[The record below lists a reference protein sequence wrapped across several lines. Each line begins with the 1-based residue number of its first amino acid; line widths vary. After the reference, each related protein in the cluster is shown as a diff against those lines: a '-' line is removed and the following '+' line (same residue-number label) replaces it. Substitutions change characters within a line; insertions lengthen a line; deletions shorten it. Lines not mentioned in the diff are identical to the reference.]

1 MSFFLNNRVVVTGMG
16 IISPIGV
23 GLNENWHGMI
33 NPKNVVKPIKD
44 FDTTHIRSNM
54 VGIADSFIPKNYLPH
69 FSNNFLELPRASQFS
84 ILCVDEALKQAK
96 IDQNIINK
104 NSIDVIVGT
113 TMGEMQV
120 IEDLVEKYINRE
132 CDLISENIV
141 KKYPSNNITN
151 NILSFFDFNGSGIII
166 PSACAAGNYA
176 IGYGYDIIR
185 SGKRDIVVAGG
196 VDPISKIAFIG
207 FNKLMACSPDVC
219 SPFSL
224 NRKGMIVSEGAGFL
238 ILENI
243 DSAKR
248 RNIPILAEIL
258 GYGVSNDG
266 YKSTIPHPEGKGGI
280 LAIEK
285 ALKNSNISKNKVD
298 YICAHG
304 TGTIENDRVET
315 IISKEIFGKSAYNIP
330 ISSIKSIIGHTM
342 GACSAIE
349 TIASIKMINEKILIP
364 TINYSEKDPLCD
376 LDYVPN
382 IPRNYDVKIVLNNS
396 YAFGGNNSSL
406 VIGEYNG

>member
-1 MSFFLNNRVVVTGMG
+1 MDNRVVVTGMG
-16 IISPIGV
+16 IISPLGI
-23 GLNENWHGMI
+23 GLNENWQGMI
-33 NPKNVVKPIKD
+33 NPKNVIKPIKN
-44 FDTTHIRSNM
+44 FDTTHMRSSM
-54 VGIADSFIPKNYLPH
+54 VGVVDTFIPTNY
-69 FSNNFLELPRASQFS
+69 FSNNFSELPRASQFS
-84 ILCVDEALKQAK
+84 IFCIDEALKQAK
-96 IDQNIINK
+96 IDFDIINEY
-104 NSIDVIVGT
+104 SIDIVVGT

-120 IEDLVEKYINRE
+120 IEDLVEKYVNGE
-132 CDLISENIV
+132 CASISENAV

-151 NILSFFDFNGSGIII
+151 NILSFFNFNGSGILI

-176 IGYGYDIIR
+176 IGYAYDLIKC
-185 SGKRDIVVAGG
+185 GKRDIVVAGG

-207 FNKLMACSPDVC
+207 FNKLMACSPDKC

-285 ALKNSNISKNKVD
+285 ALKNSNVSKENID
-298 YICAHG
+298 YISAHG
-304 TGTIENDRVET
+304 TGTVENDRVET
-315 IISKEIFGKSAYNIP
+315 IISKEIFGKKAYTIP

-349 TIASIKMINEKILIP
+349 TIASIKMINEKILVP
-364 TINYSEKDPLCD
+364 TINYTEKDPLCD

-382 IPRNYDVKIVLNNS
+382 IPRKYDVKIILNNS

-406 VIGEYNG
+406 IIGEYNG